1 MIQSSLT
8 SKCRTTLPKAVRD
21 ALAVSPGDR
30 LRYVILENNEVRIL
44 PTKPVSR
51 LFGYLRYDGPEV
63 SLQDMDNAIAEGA
76 CDL

>member
-1 MIQSSLT
+1 
-8 SKCRTTLPKAVRD
+8 
-21 ALAVSPGDR
+21 
-30 LRYVILENNEVRIL
+30 VILENNEVRIL
-44 PTKPVSR
+44 PAKPVSR